1 MTTRNLRSVKDFAA
15 NGPFSESQLRWFIF
29 RANDNGLA
37 ASGALVRVGG
47 RRVYI
52 DADGFDRWIAAQN
65 PDGPVSPQA
74 GRAQA

>member
-1 MTTRNLRSVKDFAA
+1 MTTRNLQSVKDFAA
-15 NGPFSESQLRWFIF
+15 NGQFSESQLRWFIF

-37 ASGALVRVGG
+37 SAGALVRVGG

-65 PDGPVSPQA
+65 PVRTATSQV

>member
-1 MTTRNLRSVKDFAA
+1 MSRDLKTVSQFAA
-15 NGPFSESQLRWFIF
+15 ATAFTEPQLRWWIF
-29 RANDNGLA
+29 QAESNGM
-37 ASGALVRVGG
+37 ASAGAIVRLG

-65 PDGPVSPQA
+65 PDHSSTPQA